1 MSNPLFFDIGN
12 LGLCVLKKSQFA
24 TVAES
29 KTRLLRTVEP
39 PGLDPPG
46 LDPLGLDPM
55 EPPSLH

>member
-1 MSNPLFFDIGN
+1 M
-12 LGLCVLKKSQFA
+12 CVLKKSQFA